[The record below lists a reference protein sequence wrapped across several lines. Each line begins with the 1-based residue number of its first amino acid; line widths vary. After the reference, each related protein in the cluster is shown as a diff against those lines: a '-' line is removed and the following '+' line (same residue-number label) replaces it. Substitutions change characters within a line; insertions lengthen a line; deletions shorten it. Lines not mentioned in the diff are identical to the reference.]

1 MLGAVLVHDAGDRFQ
16 PFFLG
21 QLVLVMLELFLA
33 AAFALDR
40 VIGVVAVVELA
51 GAVVNLD
58 HTVAA
63 LVNEPAVV
71 RNNHHRAAIG
81 LEVTAQPI
89 DRVHVQMV
97 GRLVQQQNVGLLQ
110 DDARQVDARLFAA
123 REQRERLRAH
133 GCGDFQ
139 AVAHTVDLKI
149 TVVAAEELQTG
160 FKLGVAFEQRGVFR
174 LAGHLIGQRVH
185 RGGDLVGFAESQAQH
200 ILDRGFRREIR
211 HLVDHARVLARAKRN
226 MPPVIGQAAGEDIKQ
241 GGLARAVRA
250 QNGDLFPWL
259 DIKGNIL

>member
-110 DDARQVDARLFAA
+110 DDARQVDARLSPPESNANGCA
-123 REQRERLRAH
+123 R
-133 GCGDFQ
+133 
-139 AVAHTVDLKI
+139 
-149 TVVAAEELQTG
+149 
-160 FKLGVAFEQRGVFR
+160 
-174 LAGHLIGQRVH
+174 
-185 RGGDLVGFAESQAQH
+185 
-200 ILDRGFRREIR
+200 
-211 HLVDHARVLARAKRN
+211 
-226 MPPVIGQAAGEDIKQ
+226 MAAGISRPLHTRSISKSR
-241 GGLARAVRA
+241 L
-250 QNGDLFPWL
+250 
-259 DIKGNIL
+259 